1 MNKDI
6 IKEQTNEFLL
16 HYLNTKNIDLNILSI
31 NIQKLKALIEKYD
44 FKNNKDKYLSL
55 SCIFGAF
62 LGDSMGSICQ
72 FSIPS
77 NKNHL
82 DIFKYEEGIFAPGE
96 VTDDSE
102 MAMAA
107 AFAYMDCPNPNYDK
121 IQDLLYYYFCIW
133 EKSPPK
139 DIGRTITNALE
150 LWNPNQKIFETVF
163 DKTIKD
169 NVYKKNYDSLANGY
183 LMRISTFIVFYYY
196 ANKKLIEK
204 TINNFFDKA
213 ELDDITDDLY
223 YLYLFIL
230 VEYYKNV
237 EITHPNPEN
246 GIVSSIFVIMVLT
259 GMIRNNPKDI
269 LFIFKKLVLSK
280 KINSY
285 DQKIEFKNIAKN
297 VQNKLYQILKDV
309 DNNEEINVFNSMGYY
324 LHAFK
329 LCLYFLNKFQ
339 NENLNQNPN
348 IYYNII
354 CQICDFGGDTDTNS
368 AIVGT
373 LFGPLIGYKNFGDK
387 YFSRLFSFIPNERTE
402 FISSFMVIYVDYLEK
417 KYLGNLE
424 SDAKDYNYC
433 TINLLYDFFFKEIN
447 L

>member
-1 MNKDI
+1 
-6 IKEQTNEFLL
+6 
-16 HYLNTKNIDLNILSI
+16 
-31 NIQKLKALIEKYD
+31 
-44 FKNNKDKYLSL
+44 
-55 SCIFGAF
+55 
-62 LGDSMGSICQ
+62 MGSICE
-72 FSIPS
+72 FSQPS
-77 NKNHL
+77 KKNHL
-82 DIFKYEEGIFAPGE
+82 DIFQFEGGIFAPGE

-133 EKSPPK
+133 KNSPPK

-150 LWNPNQKIFETVF
+150 LWEPKQNVLETVF

-196 ANKKLIEK
+196 TNIQFIKN
-204 TINNFFDKA
+204 TINHFFENK
-213 ELDDITDDLY
+213 ELNDISDDLF
-223 YLYLFIL
+223 YLYLYIL
-230 VEYYKNV
+230 MEYYKNV

-246 GIVSSIFVIMVLT
+246 GIVSAIFVIMVLT

-269 LFIFKKLVLSK
+269 LFIFKKLVSSE
-280 KINSY
+280 KINGY
-285 DQKIEFKNIAKN
+285 EQKKEFKNIAKN

-309 DNNEEINVFNSMGYY
+309 ENNEEILVFNCMGYY

-339 NENLNQNPN
+339 NENLKENEN
-348 IYYNII
+348 IYYNLI
-354 CQICDFGGDTDTNS
+354 CEICDFGGDTDTNS

-387 YFSRLFSFIPNERTE
+387 YFSRLISFIQNDRTE
-402 FISSFMVIYVDYLEK
+402 FTNAFMIIYVDYLEK
-417 KYLGNLE
+417 KYLENSE
-424 SDAKDYNYC
+424 KDTKDYNYC
-433 TINLLYDFFFKEIN
+433 TINHLYDFFFKEIII
-447 L
+447 